1 MLRRHAPSSWLADGN
16 LKFDVE
22 VPLILG
28 HLLGNRDGAGGRS
41 SDEGWGMSGGW
52 DRTDRVQY
60 YRRMAKECE
69 EAAARTKKIETREQY
84 LRIAKRWLE
93 LAEQSELGR

>member
-1 MLRRHAPSSWLADGN
+1 
-16 LKFDVE
+16 
-22 VPLILG
+22 
-28 HLLGNRDGAGGRS
+28 
-41 SDEGWGMSGGW
+41 MSGEW

-84 LRIAKRWLE
+84 LRVAKRWLE